1 MSGVLNFVSTHAYS
15 ILAVGASA
23 VALGATWLCTVTSRD
38 AMLDKTPPS
47 KMRAVRLVQF
57 VTDLKKTHDNFKV
70 VEVDRPVPKH
80 GEVLVKVERSPINP
94 SDLSSLRGSY
104 NPEQQGSLPC
114 GAGNEGSGTVVQT
127 GGGFFGWRLLGKRV
141 ACVASTPGMWAE
153 YAVVPAFQCVALPDD
168 ISFDEGSSCFVNPL
182 TALAFIEIAQARCA
196 RSMLHTGGASQVGK
210 MLIRL
215 CNRYDIELIC
225 VVRRE
230 EQVAECKRIGAKYII
245 NSSEANWLTQVKD
258 ACKTLDCRLAFDAV
272 AGETTGKLLDAMPKL
287 SEIQVY
293 GSLSGQPCRDLGIA
307 PLIFGGKRVSGFWL
321 PRHIDGKSIL
331 KKKAMLNRMVSLLKT
346 DLHTEV
352 AAGYPLAMLSDAIAH
367 YVGDMTG
374 GKICIAPQAASV
386 TRNTPADRKQRE

>member
-1 MSGVLNFVSTHAYS
+1 MSGVLNFVSAHAYP

-38 AMLDKTPPS
+38 AMLDKAAPS
-47 KMRAVRLVQF
+47 KMRAVRLVQL
-57 VTDLKKTHDNFKV
+57 VTDLKTTQDNFKV

-94 SDLSSLRGSY
+94 SDLAVLRGSY
-104 NPEQQGSLPC
+104 NPEEKTSLPC
-114 GAGNEGSGTVVQT
+114 GAGREGSGTVVQT

-141 ACVASTPGMWAE
+141 ACIASTPGMWAE
-153 YAVVPAFQCVALPDD
+153 YVIVPAFQCVALPDD
-168 ISFDEGSSCFVNPL
+168 VSFDEGSSCFVNPL
-182 TALAFIEIAQARCA
+182 TALAFIDIAQARCA
-196 RSMLHTGGASQVGK
+196 HSMLHTGAASQVGK

-215 CNRYDIELIC
+215 CNRYGIDLIC

-230 EQVAECKRIGAKYII
+230 EQVVECKRLGAKYII

-272 AGETTGKLLDAMPKL
+272 AGETTGKILEVMPKL

-293 GSLSGQPCRDLGIA
+293 GSLSGQPCRELGIS
-307 PLIFGGKRVSGFWL
+307 PLIFGGKRVSGFFL
-321 PRHIDGKSIL
+321 PRHLEGKSL
-331 KKKAMLNRMVSLLKT
+331 WKKKAMLNRMVALLKT

-352 AAGYPLAMLSDAIAH
+352 AAAYPLSMVSDAIAN
-367 YVGDMTG
+367 YVSDMSG
-374 GKICIAPQAASV
+374 GKICIAPHTPAV
-386 TRNTPADRKQRE
+386 IRNTLADRKQRE